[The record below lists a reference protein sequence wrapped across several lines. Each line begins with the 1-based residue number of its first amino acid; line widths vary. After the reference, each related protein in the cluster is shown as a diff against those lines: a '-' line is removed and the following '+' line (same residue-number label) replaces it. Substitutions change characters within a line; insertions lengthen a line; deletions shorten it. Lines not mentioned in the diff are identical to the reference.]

1 MCTGVKFGRSQ
12 VTKME
17 VYENGGFQ
25 TRSRNF
31 EVKNLSFHEFEM
43 VTMNTMQ
50 PNNIHSKTRT
60 IGLMAL
66 KF

>member
-17 VYENGGFQ
+17 VYQNGGFQ

-31 EVKNLSFHEFEM
+31 EVQNLSFHEM
-43 VTMNTMQ
+43 VTMNMFFGSDAT
-50 PNNIHSKTRT
+50 K
-60 IGLMAL
+60 
-66 KF
+66 

>member
-1 MCTGVKFGRSQ
+1 
-12 VTKME
+12 ME

-31 EVKNLSFHEFEM
+31 EVENLSFHDFEM
-43 VTMNTMQ
+43 VTMNMFFLVAMQ
-50 PNNIHSKTRT
+50 PNSMHSKART

>member
-31 EVKNLSFHEFEM
+31 EVENLSFHDFEM
-43 VTMNTMQ
+43 VTMNMFFGSGAT
-50 PNNIHSKTRT
+50 K
-60 IGLMAL
+60 
-66 KF
+66 